1 MMVGGN
7 PFAEKTMWRIPK
19 DSIGAEL
26 GVWKG
31 DSSKLFLK
39 RAKLL
44 HLVDS

>member
-1 MMVGGN
+1 MMVGEN
-7 PFAEKTMWRIPK
+7 HFAAKTLLRIPK

-44 HLVDS
+44 YLVDS